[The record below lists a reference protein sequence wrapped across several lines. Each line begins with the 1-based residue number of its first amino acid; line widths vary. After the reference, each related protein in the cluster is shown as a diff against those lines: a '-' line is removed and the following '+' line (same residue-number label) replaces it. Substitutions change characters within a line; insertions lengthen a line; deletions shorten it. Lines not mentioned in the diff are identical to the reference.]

1 MHDSIWFEIN
11 GKPTVVIATDVFV
24 DAAEAQ
30 SKALGLPE
38 APRVFVSHPIQDA
51 TDQEIRAKA
60 DGIVDQIVAAL
71 TKSPAA

>member
-11 GKPTVVIATDVFV
+11 GKPTVVVASDVFI

-38 APRVFVSHPIQDA
+38 APRVFLPHPIQDA
-51 TDQEIRAKA
+51 TDEELRAKA
-60 DGIVDQIVAAL
+60 DAIVDQVIQAL
-71 TKSPAA
+71 TS

>member
-30 SKALGLPE
+30 SKSLGLPE
-38 APRVFVSHPIQDA
+38 APRIFVAHPIQDA
-51 TDQEIRAKA
+51 TDEEIRAKA
-60 DGIVDQIVAAL
+60 DRIVDQVITAL
-71 TKSPAA
+71 SG

>member
-30 SKALGLPE
+30 SKSLGLPE
-38 APRVFVSHPIQDA
+38 APRIFVSHPIQDA
-51 TDQEIRAKA
+51 TDAEIRAKA
-60 DGIVDQIVAAL
+60 DAIVDDIIAAL
-71 TKSPAA
+71 TA

>member
-30 SKALGLPE
+30 SKSLGLPE
-38 APRVFVSHPIQDA
+38 APRIFVAHPIQDA
-51 TDQEIRAKA
+51 TDEEIRAKA
-60 DGIVDQIVAAL
+60 DRIVDDVIAAL
-71 TKSPAA
+71 SS

>member
-38 APRVFVSHPIQDA
+38 APRIFVAHPIQDA
-51 TDQEIRAKA
+51 TDGEIRAKA
-60 DGIVDQIVAAL
+60 DAIVDQVISAL
-71 TKSPAA
+71 TRH